1 MPLSQPRKHHSLLMM
16 FPKSKMGI
24 KMVLEVQPLY
34 QEMPTLQTF
43 LNQETQQSLHVD
55 IIIKV
60 LADMV
65 REETSFGMAKNAISG
80 IPKSASGS
88 VSLAITQ
95 HKAVTM
101 QLAHT
106 FTQSYVTTQLVLDV
120 VLTLTVHLSIFMAL
134 IEMQTNKFTL
144 ENSQKME
151 TLMVLT
157 LDVYYIPRILV
168 KRQATV

>member
-1 MPLSQPRKHHSLLMM
+1 
-16 FPKSKMGI
+16 
-24 KMVLEVQPLY
+24 MVLEVQPLY

-65 REETSFGMAKNAISG
+65 REETPFGMAKSAISG
-80 IPKSASGS
+80 IPKSVSGS

-101 QLAHT
+101 QTAHT
-106 FTQSYVTTQLVLDV
+106 FTQSYVTTQLV
-120 VLTLTVHLSIFMAL
+120 
-134 IEMQTNKFTL
+134 
-144 ENSQKME
+144 
-151 TLMVLT
+151 
-157 LDVYYIPRILV
+157 
-168 KRQATV
+168 